1 MKRVKRVF
9 AAAVFAG
16 IVAIPT
22 PAIAFHHGGV
32 PADECAPEAAG
43 QNAGNNQTA
52 SSQILNRNPE
62 KNPPF
67 EPVGTPGDEATP
79 SECPAP
85 QK

>member
-1 MKRVKRVF
+1 MKRTKRMI
-9 AAAVFAG
+9 AAVMVAG
-16 IVAIPT
+16 IVGA
-22 PAIAFHHGGV
+22 PAPAFAFHHGGV

-43 QNAGNNQTA
+43 QNAGNNPTA
-52 SSQILNRNPE
+52 RSQIMNRNPE

-85 QK
+85 QR